1 MLDLALVSLENF
13 PLQTESWLSSTIESS
28 VALQLP
34 HSDSKAG
41 QQPLVKHPWMFSAEE
56 WQGLAATVE
65 LTQTGVTCSQDQQG

>member
-41 QQPLVKHPWMFSAEE
+41 QQPLVKIPGCFLQRNGKA
-56 WQGLAATVE
+56 WQRLSSSHRQE
-65 LTQTGVTCSQDQQG
+65 